1 MSENDALRIENL
13 DDKISEELE
22 DARIKTEM
30 EAIMD
35 YRGAQMNR
43 CIFACVPIFIVGL
56 VITKY
61 AFIGTFIAL
70 AMMVYH
76 GHFYQKAHKA
86 HNLAVSRSIFRRFKK
101 DIQASADADD
111 PEQARQIAIARA
123 CLQIVG
129 GEFKPREQ
137 HGDGRKE

>member
-1 MSENDALRIENL
+1 MNETAQIDNS
-13 DDKISEELE
+13 DDKISDDVE

-30 EAIMD
+30 ETIMH
-35 YRGAQMNR
+35 YRGKQMDR

-101 DIQASADADD
+101 DIQASSDSDD
-111 PEQARQIAIARA
+111 PEKARQIAIARA

-129 GEFKPREQ
+129 GEFRPREQ
-137 HGDGRKE
+137 PDKNTKE